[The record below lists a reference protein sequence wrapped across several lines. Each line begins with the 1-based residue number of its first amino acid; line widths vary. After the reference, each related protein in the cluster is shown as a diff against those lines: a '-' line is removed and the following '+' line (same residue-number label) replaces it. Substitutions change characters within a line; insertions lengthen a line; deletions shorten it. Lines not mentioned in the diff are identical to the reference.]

1 MSRENRALTFRGQR
15 VNFSIEWPEAHLRHR
30 LLLLCSPL
38 LSGFHW
44 RKLLPELSELGCL
57 CVLAELPG
65 FGAGFSPVAPP
76 RESGVRAQMLWGV
89 LDEVDARL
97 GGDSALWHLSAH
109 GAAWTTVLA
118 MRAAQPNSVRSLIGI
133 SPLNPPRARR
143 RFFGGH
149 GGEAERFV
157 ERTLST
163 PAAFTQFV
171 ARAARRPLPD
181 YVVERM
187 WAGLDRP
194 GARGALLALL
204 EGADE
209 PTPPADF
216 CPSIAIWGGS
226 DPLMPADTRER
237 LAAQAPDLEAH
248 IIRPAGHFPMETHS
262 RALRDYLRGWLKY
275 VG

>member
-1 MSRENRALTFRGQR
+1 MSRENRALSFRGLR

-30 LLLLCSPL
+30 VLLLCSPF

-44 RKLLPELSELGCL
+44 RKILPELSELGCL

-65 FGAGFSPVAPP
+65 FGPGNAVSAPP
-76 RESGVRAQMLWGV
+76 RKSAVRSQMLWGV

-97 GGDSALWHLSAH
+97 GGGNALWHLAAH
-109 GAAWTTVLA
+109 GAAWPTVLA
-118 MRAAQPNSVRSLIGI
+118 MRAAQPDSVRSLIGI
-133 SPLNPPRARR
+133 SPLMPPRARG
-143 RFFGGH
+143 RFFGGRGD
-149 GGEAERFV
+149 GGERILARA
-157 ERTLST
+157 LAT
-163 PAAFTQFV
+163 PASFSQFV
-171 ARAARRPLPD
+171 TRAARRPLPD

-187 WAGLDRP
+187 WAGFAHL
-194 GARGALLALL
+194 GARDALAGMLDP
-204 EGADE
+204 ADDV
-209 PTPPADF
+209 PAPADF

-226 DPLMPADTRER
+226 DPLMPMDARER
-237 LAAQAPDLEAH
+237 LAALVPDVEAH